1 MYVTVKFQKIRVYFM
16 CLRLIF
22 ATMIFQQRNSNR
34 NRNDQT
40 KKLEES
46 ASQFLSMKLY
56 KNRQS
61 NMLIALSVVWEK
73 GWQIIKLRSR
83 DTAQQIS
90 ACLNQTIEHQWKYSK
105 RQIMY
110 QSKLQNNSI

>member
-1 MYVTVKFQKIRVYFM
+1 MYVTVQFQKIRVYFM

-73 GWQIIKLRSR
+73 GWQIIKLHSR
-83 DTAQQIS
+83 DTAQ
-90 ACLNQTIEHQWKYSK
+90 
-105 RQIMY
+105 
-110 QSKLQNNSI
+110 